1 MTHFMVL
8 REDLLTPLREGIAAF
23 RAGTLDTDT
32 KGSMQLYAACH
43 AHARPP

>member
-23 RAGTLDTDT
+23 RERCP
-32 KGSMQLYAACH
+32 Q
-43 AHARPP
+43 ARDI